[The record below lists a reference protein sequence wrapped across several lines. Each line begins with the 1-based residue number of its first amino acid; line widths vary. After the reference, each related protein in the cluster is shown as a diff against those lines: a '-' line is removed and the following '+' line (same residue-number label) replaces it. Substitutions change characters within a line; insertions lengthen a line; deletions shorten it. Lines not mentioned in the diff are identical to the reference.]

1 MKMKIIKENNKKQ
14 SLLLAIL
21 TDGMM
26 GSLKMSI

>member
-21 TDGMM
+21 TDRMM